1 MLSLVALLSIIVVF
15 LLIELNRDTELDDF
29 AKRMIQF
36 HEGIELENEV
46 MRWLLAHPKEPISAK
61 KLGKELDRPVDHVRS
76 ALERLGVPENSG
88 TSKSKHEVIHMQAA
102 EKEKHIEES
111 GSNSPGHLSGASEC
125 ESYRET
131 LGSIHLR
138 S

>member
-46 MRWLLAHPKEPISAK
+46 MRWLLSHPKKPISANQ
-61 KLGKELDRPVDHVRS
+61 LGKELSRPVDHIRS
-76 ALERLGVPENSG
+76 ALERLGVAETPAVARA
-88 TSKSKHEVIHMQAA
+88 KDEVGKPVAN
-102 EKEKHIEES
+102 S
-111 GSNSPGHLSGASEC
+111 GSNSSRQVENVSCGDCLG
-125 ESYRET
+125 ET
-131 LGSIHLR
+131 RVH
-138 S
+138 